1 MSERRKILIVDD
13 DPVFVKSTSL
23 VLEAHGYDVDSA
35 RNGAEGLAKIEQEPP
50 DLVLLD
56 VMMSYLLEGVQV
68 SRQMMTQK
76 GVQDIP
82 IIMVTSILDT
92 EYREVFPLDQYL
104 HIHSWLNKPVAP
116 DALVAEV
123 ERVLPGAKDE

>member
-35 RNGAEGLAKIEQEPP
+35 RNGAEGLAKIKQDPP

-56 VMMSYLLEGVQV
+56 VMMSYLLEGVEV
-68 SRQMMTQK
+68 SRQMMTQR

-116 DALVAEV
+116 DDLVAEV
-123 ERVLPGAKDE
+123 ERALPEANEE